1 MSIITAPTPRK
12 FPARIVNSS
21 TPTGPKLTEPLT
33 PAGPV
38 TASTPGR
45 RSQTRVWELTFDIGA
60 DRLEILYAYLDRS
73 DPDAEAIKVYYF
85 PWGRP
90 R

>member
-1 MSIITAPTPRK
+1 M
-12 FPARIVNSS
+12 
-21 TPTGPKLTEPLT
+21 
-33 PAGPV
+33 